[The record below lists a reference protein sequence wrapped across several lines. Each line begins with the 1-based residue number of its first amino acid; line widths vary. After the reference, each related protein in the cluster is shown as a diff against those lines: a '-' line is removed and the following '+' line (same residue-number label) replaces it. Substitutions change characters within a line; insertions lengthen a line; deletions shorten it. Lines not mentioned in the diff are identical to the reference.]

1 MKDVTS
7 KAAQAAVGYR
17 KHRRKAGKRMTNKG
31 SRQLAKAAVAKAAH
45 ENLDRGCHTG
55 PPLHTLAG
63 GHDE

>member
-31 SRQLAKAAVAKAAH
+31 SRKLAMAALAKADH
-45 ENLDRGCHTG
+45 
-55 PPLHTLAG
+55 
-63 GHDE
+63 